1 MRWIPLFLASMKLQC
16 NCGVAQIWILL
27 SVFNRFTREAAWGF
41 MKRLDQASFDGLDH
55 LVMVKDAETTRC
67 FAWNFIAPPC
77 QGPNR
82 RPSPGD
88 LENLI
93 APLDSACC
101 PVSHDEFPVSSFA
114 SPNLLQ
120 DSPLMDAGLDS
131 LSMVRW
137 SFGHLETPTVST
149 LLYKPSVACWGEDG
163 MHGIIIISNWSGVL
177 LGEIPSR
184 QVQFRNALQQQFRLQ
199 ICSSCVAWAVFVAC
213 YQRHLTQNPWHILV
227 LYHEVI
233 DIWNLEML
241 WMISKET

>member
-41 MKRLDQASFDGLDH
+41 TKRLDEASCDGLDH

-101 PVSHDEFPVSSFA
+101 PVSHDEFPVFGSFA
-114 SPNLLQ
+114 SPICWRTHH
-120 DSPLMDAGLDS
+120 S
-131 LSMVRW
+131 W
-137 SFGHLETPTVST
+137 T
-149 LLYKPSVACWGEDG
+149 LAWTACPWYA
-163 MHGIIIISNWSGVL
+163 GVL
-177 LGEIPSR
+177 VIWK
-184 QVQFRNALQQQFRLQ
+184 LQRYRLYC
-199 ICSSCVAWAVFVAC
+199 ITIRGMLRWRWYAW
-213 YQRHLTQNPWHILV
+213 HH
-227 LYHEVI
+227 YHF
-233 DIWNLEML
+233 
-241 WMISKET
+241 